1 MTNTTDRKPAND
13 NHDPFLHADT
23 ALEEL
28 YRHRR
33 ELLAIAVDLYTFALW
48 KERQQVLNRLDEAIS
63 TCLGAL

>member
-33 ELLAIAVDLYTFALW
+33 ELLAIDADLYTFELW